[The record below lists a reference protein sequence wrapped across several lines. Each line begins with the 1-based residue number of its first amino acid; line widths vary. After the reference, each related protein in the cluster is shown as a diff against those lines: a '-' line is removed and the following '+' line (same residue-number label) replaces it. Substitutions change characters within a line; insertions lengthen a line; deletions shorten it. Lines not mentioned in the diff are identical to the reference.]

1 MNSIKSQYK
10 SETKNIIIKTASKLL
25 FSKGFSNVSTN
36 LIAKSANIAKGTLFH
51 HFRSKEDLIFEVII
65 QFFMKSY
72 DTLLELRKTCSAKEI
87 LRILTIEALKTEE
100 HAPGFLSAIIDIIIR
115 FPPDKVEYLKM
126 KGFVPFINFFET
138 LMKELG
144 VKDSLAMAHIF
155 IAILDGIAM
164 QLLLYKKTDNTM
176 TDPNEKVMDVKEI
189 SDTILD
195 IILK

>member
-1 MNSIKSQYK
+1 
-10 SETKNIIIKTASKLL
+10 
-25 FSKGFSNVSTN
+25 
-36 LIAKSANIAKGTLFH
+36 
-51 HFRSKEDLIFEVII
+51 
-65 QFFMKSY
+65 MKSY